1 MSGTRRKAELLT
13 PFVPGYRAKLLALG
27 YTPETARG
35 LLKVLGQLGRWMADN
50 EVAVSQLDWAII
62 SRFLAYRRADSFRQM
77 PHRRG
82 LRLLLEFLIDQHVV
96 DAEDP
101 APLSG
106 LDALLGDYRRWLIE
120 ERGLAEATV
129 LRYHN
134 CARRFLAARTGV
146 DGVVDVGSLTGVQ
159 VSAFLLAEAQRCSVG
174 AAKGRVAE
182 LRALLRYLYLR
193 GSTPTLLSGS
203 IPPVAGWH
211 DTGIPPVLSRGDVE
225 ALLDSCD
232 RSTASGL
239 RDYAMLMLLARL
251 GLRSIEVSRLELGDI
266 DWRRGEIRIRGKAR
280 RTERMPLRAEV
291 GAAVSAY
298 LVDGRPR
305 TQHREVFLT
314 LRAPIRGVRADLF
327 GDVVA
332 RACTRAGLPAV
343 GAHRLRHALA
353 TALLSDGVPLID
365 ISQVLRHRDLATTAI
380 YAKVDLAKLREVAL
394 PWPGAIQ

>member
-1 MSGTRRKAELLT
+1 MVLRDGGDRHVGNAKESGVTDAVCAG
-13 PFVPGYRAKLLALG
+13 VPRQAVGVGLRARDG
-27 YTPETARG
+27 EG

-50 EVAVSQLDWAII
+50 EVAVSQLDWEMT
-62 SRFLAYRRADSFRQM
+62 SRFLAYRRADSFRQS

-82 LRLLLEFLIDQHVV
+82 LRLLLELLVDEHVV
-96 DAEDP
+96 AAAAP
-101 APLSG
+101 APPSE

-193 GSTPTLLSGS
+193 GSTTTLLSGS

-225 ALLDSCD
+225 ALLGSCD

-251 GLRSIEVSRLELGDI
+251 GCVRSRY
-266 DWRRGEIRIRGKAR
+266 RGWSSA
-280 RTERMPLRAEV
+280 TST
-291 GAAVSAY
+291 GAAVRSGSAARP
-298 LVDGRPR
+298 VAPSGCRCRPR
-305 TQHREVFLT
+305 SVQR
-314 LRAPIRGVRADLF
+314 
-327 GDVVA
+327 
-332 RACTRAGLPAV
+332 
-343 GAHRLRHALA
+343 
-353 TALLSDGVPLID
+353 
-365 ISQVLRHRDLATTAI
+365 
-380 YAKVDLAKLREVAL
+380 
-394 PWPGAIQ
+394 

>member
-13 PFVPGYRAKLLALG
+13 PFVAGYRAKLLALG

-50 EVAVSQLDWAII
+50 EVAVSQLDWATID
-62 SRFLAYRRADSFRQM
+62 RFLAYRRADSFRQS
-77 PHRRG
+77 PHRHG
-82 LRLLLEFLIDQHVV
+82 LRLLLELLVDEHVV
-96 DAEDP
+96 VAA
-101 APLSG
+101 APTPPSE
-106 LDALLGDYRRWLIE
+106 LDALLGDYRRWLID
-120 ERGLAEATV
+120 ERGLAETTV
-129 LRYHN
+129 LRYHR
-134 CARRFLAARTGV
+134 CAQRFLEARTGA
-146 DGVVDVGSLTGVQ
+146 DGVVDVGSLTGVD
-159 VSAFLLAEAQRCSVG
+159 VGAFLLAEAQRCSVG
-174 AAKGRVAE
+174 TAKGRVAE
-182 LRALLRYLYLR
+182 MRALLRYLYLR
-193 GSTPTLLSGS
+193 GSTTTLLSGS

-211 DTGIPPVLSRGDVE
+211 DTGIPPSLSRGDVD
-225 ALLDSCD
+225 ALLGSCD

-251 GLRSIEVSRLELGDI
+251 GLRSIEVARLELGDI

-280 RTERMPLRAEV
+280 RTERMPLPVDV

-298 LVDGRPR
+298 LVDVRPR
-305 TQHREVFLT
+305 SPHREVFLT
-314 LRAPIRGVRADLF
+314 LRAPIRGVRADLL
-327 GDVVA
+327 GDVVG

-353 TALLSDGVPLID
+353 TALLSDGVALID

-394 PWPGAIQ
+394 PWPGAIR

>member
-1 MSGTRRKAELLT
+1 MSGTRRKAESLT
-13 PFVPGYRAKLLALG
+13 PFVPGYRFKLLSLG
-27 YTPETARG
+27 YTSETTRG

-50 EVAVSQLDWAII
+50 EVVVSQLDWETM
-62 SRFLAYRRADSFRQM
+62 SRFLADRRVDSFRQT

-82 LRLLLEFLIDQHVV
+82 LRLLLEFLVDEHVV
-96 DAEDP
+96 EAAQP
-101 APLSG
+101 APQSE
-106 LDALLGDYRRWLIE
+106 LDALLGDYFRWLIE
-120 ERGLAEATV
+120 ERGLAETTV

-134 CARRFLAARTGV
+134 CARRFLELRTDAGGV
-146 DGVVDVGSLTGVQ
+146 MDVASLTGVE
-159 VSAFLLAEAQRCSVG
+159 VTAFLLAEAQRCSVG

-211 DTGIPPVLSRGDVE
+211 DTGIPATLSRGDVA

-232 RSTASGL
+232 RTTASGL

-251 GLRSIEVSRLELGDI
+251 GMRSIEVARLELGDI
-266 DWRRGEIRIRGKAR
+266 DWRAGEIRIRGKAR
-280 RTERMPLRAEV
+280 RVERMPLPVDV

-305 TQHREVFLT
+305 TQHRGVFLT
-314 LRAPIRGVRADLF
+314 LRAPIRGVRADLL
-327 GDVVA
+327 GDVVG
-332 RACTRAGLPAV
+332 RACLRAGLPEV

-380 YAKVDLAKLREVAL
+380 YAKVDLASLREVAL
-394 PWPGAIQ
+394 PWPGAIR

>member
-35 LLKVLGQLGRWMADN
+35 LLKVLGQLGRWMTDN
-50 EVAVSQLDWAII
+50 EVAVSQLDWVMI
-62 SRFLAYRRADSFRQM
+62 SRFLEYRRADSFRQM

-82 LRLLLEFLIDQHVV
+82 LRLLLEFLTDEHVV
-96 DAEDP
+96 DAAAP
-101 APLSG
+101 APPSE

-120 ERGLAEATV
+120 ERGLAEDTV

-134 CARRFLAARTGV
+134 CAQRFLEGCTGV
-146 DGVVDVGSLTGVQ
+146 DGVVDVGSLTGVD

-193 GSTPTLLSGS
+193 GATAALLSGS

-225 ALLDSCD
+225 SLLGSCD
-232 RSTASGL
+232 RTTVSGL

-251 GLRSIEVSRLELGDI
+251 GLRSIEVARLELGDI
-266 DWRRGEIRIRGKAR
+266 DWRSGEIRIRGKAR

-298 LVDGRPR
+298 LVDGRPQ

-314 LRAPIRGVRADLF
+314 LRAPIRGVRADLL
-327 GDVVA
+327 GDVVGC
-332 RACTRAGLPAV
+332 ACVRAGLPAV

-353 TALLSDGVPLID
+353 TALLSEGVPLID

-380 YAKVDLAKLREVAL
+380 YAKVDLASLREVAL
-394 PWPGAIQ
+394 PWPGAIR